1 MSSNKKSASQ
11 YFKRFNFYS
20 YYNIWDL
27 KKWKRLAK
35 HEYFFKN
42 EGKSSYMVYFAR
54 IPCIIDE
61 TDAKNT
67 KKRD

>member
-42 EGKSSYMVYFAR
+42 EGKSSNMVNFAR

-61 TDAKNT
+61 TDAKNNN
-67 KKRD
+67 KRD